1 MKIEVDD
8 MEKRIEDLKEIVNY
22 LKEIDKES
30 VNLCFVGIEEMMKRT
45 GWSKKTVQELFN
57 RPDFPSTDFGKEK
70 KAEIHAVI
78 KYFSVPR
85 RK

>member
-1 MKIEVDD
+1 MKIELDD

-30 VNLCFVGIEEMMKRT
+30 VNLCFIGIADIMERT